1 MRKVILVSFVSL
13 LWLLTSCATFR
24 SDLSGAYTGEV
35 KRNPNTA
42 PVSVFFVFT
51 HVEQTIGYDAVPKL
65 VSKNS
70 STHSFD
76 EIFADAL
83 REFSN
88 TGKYATFT
96 EEASD
101 VNQPERRAKKD
112 SLKGQFDY
120 TVKVRIVSE
129 KYFSGFFLGTL
140 FSSISA
146 TLLPIPFKQYYRM
159 ETEIITKD
167 GKLVGKY
174 KRNATLSKWVE
185 TFLIFV
191 YPFHP
196 ENRKREEIY
205 VAMLHDTFRQIE
217 SEGVLSAK

>member
-1 MRKVILVSFVSL
+1 MRKVISVGIVSI
-13 LWLLTSCATFR
+13 LWLLSGCATFR
-24 SDLSGAYTGEV
+24 SDLSGAYTGEA
-35 KRNPNTA
+35 KRNPNTT

-65 VSKNS
+65 VNKNS
-70 STHSFD
+70 SVHSFD

-101 VNQPERRAKKD
+101 VNKPERRSLKD
-112 SLKGQFDY
+112 SLRGQFDY

-129 KYFSGFFLGTL
+129 KHFSGFFLGSL
-140 FSSISA
+140 FSSVSL
-146 TLLPIPFKQYYRM
+146 TVLPIPFKQYYRM

-167 GKLVGKY
+167 GKLVGTY
-174 KRNATLSKWVE
+174 KRNAVLSKWVE

-205 VAMLHDTFRQIE
+205 VEMLHDTFKQIE
-217 SEGVLSAK
+217 SEGVLSKK